1 MLKIKVVNCDG
12 IVVGYE
18 WNSITDFIAA
28 VNSDSEVILML
39 DDELSDV
46 VTDNNRLNNWW
57 KHHNRAVI
65 CHYRQKWRD
74 TQNMCS
80 CVKSRWI

>member
-12 IVVGYE
+12 IVVDYE

-28 VNSDSEVILML
+28 VNSNSEAIPML

-46 VTDNNRLNNWW
+46 VTDNNRLSNWW
-57 KHHNRAVI
+57 KHHRRAVTVDRLY
-65 CHYRQKWRD
+65 CKALD
-74 TQNMCS
+74 EM
-80 CVKSRWI
+80 KD